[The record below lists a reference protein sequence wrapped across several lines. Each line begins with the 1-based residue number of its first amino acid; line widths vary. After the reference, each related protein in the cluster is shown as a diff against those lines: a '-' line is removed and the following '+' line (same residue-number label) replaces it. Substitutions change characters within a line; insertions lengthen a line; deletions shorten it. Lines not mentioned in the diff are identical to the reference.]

1 MLVSLT
7 LLDKQYFCQ
16 GHVRSMSG
24 KEKEKGIREMKGQ
37 GKLTAPLSANVNV
50 LSATFRNT
58 PACWYHA
65 NITLGG
71 GKQ

>member
-1 MLVSLT
+1 
-7 LLDKQYFCQ
+7 
-16 GHVRSMSG
+16 MSG